1 MVDEHENVIIVHLLK
16 MEARQA
22 VGQSRV
28 ANCQDSHLPPPT
40 PRNKITAIFFIHTRM
55 HIIKENAP
63 ITHHIKLETTSKCIK
78 PFIETDRNRHSG
90 VAIDSKV
97 ITF

>member
-40 PRNKITAIFFIHTRM
+40 PRNKITAIFFIVDNQVSPRLPACT
-55 HIIKENAP
+55 A
-63 ITHHIKLETTSKCIK
+63 C
-78 PFIETDRNRHSG
+78 G
-90 VAIDSKV
+90 VLRS
-97 ITF
+97 